1 MLLREP
7 EADKWIIRTVG
18 HDLFSFMKLIP
29 SVQAKETMCCSPS
42 SSSSPVAD
50 SSHASVSELKREV
63 SLDLPSNISQKSI
76 DSPQKSG
83 VQRDS

>member
-7 EADKWIIRTVG
+7 GADKWIIRTVG
-18 HDLFSFMKLIP
+18 HDFFSFMKLIP
-29 SVQAKETMCCSPS
+29 SVQRKEAMCCSP

-63 SLDLPSNISQKSI
+63 SLELPSNISQKTI
-76 DSPQKSG
+76 DSPEKSG